1 MGTFILIIYLILGCV
16 LTRHWWCKYHK
27 EEYNKAKAKGEV
39 NDSIVILYWLFSI
52 VLWPIIMIIN
62 KRNINNFE

>member
-1 MGTFILIIYLILGCV
+1 MGTFLSIIYLTFGCT
-16 LTRHWWCKYHK
+16 LTRYWWYIYHK
-27 EEYNKAKAKGEV
+27 EEYDKAKAKDEV

-62 KRNINNFE
+62 KRNINKFE